1 MLKRTI
7 MYKPVVIALT
17 LLSAVNLVSSF
28 PDSGKWVYKN
38 ISMTEQYIGKC
49 SNTLIHLIYRMGYL
63 FCSSFMGAQEY

>member
-7 MYKPVVIALT
+7 MYKPVIALT

-38 ISMTEQYIGKC
+38 ITMSEQYIGKC
-49 SNTLIHLIYRMGYL
+49 LNFSTFKFNLQKTQPR
-63 FCSSFMGAQEY
+63 QN